1 MEQMPRPGRFI
12 TIEGSEGAGK
22 STNIDFI
29 RNELVSRSIQVVET
43 REPGGTP
50 LGEDIRKL
58 LLDHRHD
65 GMANNT
71 ELLLIFAARSEHL
84 DQVIRPALERG
95 QWVLCD
101 RFTDASYA
109 YQGGGRGI
117 ALERIG
123 DLEQWVQQDLQP
135 DLTLLLD
142 IPVAEGLE
150 RTRKRSE
157 GPDRF
162 ERQQLDFFERVR
174 QCYLER
180 AQRYPRFALI
190 DARRPLEQVQE
201 QIRDVLTRFIERT
214 GLNS

>member
-1 MEQMPRPGRFI
+1 MEQKPRPGRFI
-12 TIEGSEGAGK
+12 TVEGSEGAGK

-29 RNELVSRSIQVVET
+29 RNELDSRGIPVVET

-50 LGEDIRKL
+50 LGEDIRGL
-58 LLDHRHD
+58 LLGHRHD
-65 GMANNT
+65 GMADDT
-71 ELLLIFAARSEHL
+71 ELLLIFAARCEHL
-84 DQVIRPALERG
+84 DQVVRPALARG

-117 ALERIG
+117 AMDRIG
-123 DLEQWVQQDLQP
+123 QLEQWVQQGLQP

-142 IPVAEGLE
+142 IPVVEGLE
-150 RTRKRSE
+150 RTRKRGG

-162 ERQQLDFFERVR
+162 ERQDLDFFERVR
-174 QCYLER
+174 QCYLQR

-190 DARRPLEQVQE
+190 DARRSLALVQE
-201 QIRDVLTRFIERT
+201 QIRAVLTRFIEHS
-214 GLNS
+214 GHHD

>member
-1 MEQMPRPGRFI
+1 MGQMPRRGRFI
-12 TIEGSEGAGK
+12 SIEGSEGAGK

-29 RNELVSRSIQVVET
+29 RNELVARGIPVVET

-50 LGEDIRKL
+50 LGEDIRDL
-58 LLDHRHD
+58 LLDHRHE
-65 GMANNT
+65 GMMDDT
-71 ELLLIFAARSEHL
+71 ELLLIFAARCEHL
-84 DQVIRPALERG
+84 DQVIRPALARG

-117 ALERIG
+117 TMDRIG
-123 DLEQWVQQDLQP
+123 QLEEWVQQGLQP

-150 RTRKRSE
+150 RTRKRGG

-174 QCYLER
+174 QCYLDR
-180 AQRYPRFALI
+180 ARRYPRFALI
-190 DARRPLEQVQE
+190 DARHPLTQVQA
-201 QIRDVLTRFIERT
+201 QIRDTLTRFIEHA
-214 GLNS
+214 GQGD